1 MKDFKVVYTLNPVPL
16 QSLIK
21 LWERHSGSSLAHH
34 WMVLFY
40 SELTGS
46 FYLNP
51 CELIFYW
58 SSIVIDTNRGFS
70 HTRWK
75 LTKSTH
81 FMRSPWVQFWNLTGN
96 LFVGWSLYGNSL
108 YGNDCAEKA
117 LYCCWKP
124 GRYSELLGTCSPSQI
139 SLRHRAEHSL
149 KFYFKKPLITCFV
162 DVCVNRKEKLKTEQ
176 INTSRKS
183 IIEQYSGC
191 HQLHHLEY
199 GDY

>member
-1 MKDFKVVYTLNPVPL
+1 
-16 QSLIK
+16 
-21 LWERHSGSSLAHH
+21 
-34 WMVLFY
+34 MVLFY

-46 FYLNP
+46 LYLNA

-58 SSIVIDTNRGFS
+58 SFIVIDANRGFS

-96 LFVGWSLYGNSL
+96 LFLDWSLYGNSL

-117 LYCCWKP
+117 LYCSWKP

-149 KFYFKKPLITCFV
+149 GELKEAWTGQCPIGRSLTSTPARFSHQHLLILLRAAPTNSFAEFSRWV
-162 DVCVNRKEKLKTEQ
+162 KDRVKL
-176 INTSRKS
+176 
-183 IIEQYSGC
+183 Y
-191 HQLHHLEY
+191 
-199 GDY
+199 